1 MSAFVLCAGNI
12 KTAQTSTPSPSIN
25 MSPIENALA
34 EVESLATGGFF
45 CYTTIAKKHGIWRS
59 TLTRRHQAATQS
71 YASKSINQR
80 KLDDQ
85 QEQELVRYI
94 SRLTST
100 RLTTYKGLDTEF
112 CFGCG

>member
-1 MSAFVLCAGNI
+1 
-12 KTAQTSTPSPSIN
+12 

-34 EVESLATGGFF
+34 ELELLAPGELVR
-45 CYTTIAKKHGIWRS
+45 YTKTAKKHGVWRS
-59 TLTRRHQAATQS
+59 TLTCRHQAATQS

-94 SRLTST
+94 TSLT
-100 RLTTYKGLDTEF
+100 RVIIGAACYKNG
-112 CFGCG
+112 